1 LRNHLWNLIGTAWEL
16 VKNALSTSTL
26 SIIISVSVP
35 LVIFSIRVFAKWS
48 KGTRSWAGFR
58 ATLREQLGFGVILT
72 VGVELLVGACLL
84 SWAVYKSVYND
95 HQNLSGRLQAVVR
108 EKDELKTGVGVRDN
122 YIQRLAAENA
132 RLSTTLAATSKARTN
147 TPTIVNAPGGIPIV
161 GNKGTVEHPTVNNFG
176 PIPRRLLDQTK
187 KELSDCLRKKVG
199 RFSIG
204 VIQGNGEA
212 YKYAEEWRDLFIS
225 AGWEIEHK
233 NIPIQ
238 IFMIGGGTWSGMQF
252 RVHDASTVPGQMTL
266 ADDSP
271 EQNFRQC
278 VSGRSDISGGG
289 NIIPYKDFPT
299 GSVDIGVSY
308 QP

>member
-1 LRNHLWNLIGTAWEL
+1 VQDLRNHLWNLIETSWEL
-16 VKNALSTSTL
+16 VKNSLSTSTL
-26 SIIISVSVP
+26 SIVISISVP
-35 LVIFSIRVFAKWS
+35 IVIFLIRVFAKWS
-48 KGTRSWAGFR
+48 KSRRSWADFR
-58 ATLREQLGFGVILT
+58 TTLREQLGFGVLVT
-72 VGVELLVGACLL
+72 VGIELFVGLCLL
-84 SWAVYKSVYND
+84 SWAVYRTVYND
-95 HQNLSGRLQAVVR
+95 HQNLAGRLQAVVR
-108 EKDELKTGVGVRDN
+108 EKDELKNGLRVRDE
-122 YIQRLAAENA
+122 YIQRLKDENTKLHTVP
-132 RLSTTLAATSKARTN
+132 RTATVATV
-147 TPTIVNAPGGIPIV
+147 INAPGGIPIV
-161 GNKGTVEHPTVNNFG
+161 GNKGTVEHPTVNNYG

-204 VIQGNGEA
+204 AIQGNGEA
-212 YKYAEEWRDLFIS
+212 YKYAKEWRGLFIS

-233 NIPIQ
+233 DIPIQ

-252 RVHDASTVPGQMTL
+252 RVHDASTVQGQMTL

-271 EQNFRQC
+271 EQNFKQC

-299 GSVDIGVSY
+299 GSVGISVSY